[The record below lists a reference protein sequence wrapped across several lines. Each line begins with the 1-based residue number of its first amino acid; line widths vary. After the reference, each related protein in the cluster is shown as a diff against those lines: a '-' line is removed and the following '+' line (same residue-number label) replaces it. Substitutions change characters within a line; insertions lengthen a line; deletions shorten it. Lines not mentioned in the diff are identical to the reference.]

1 MVFKEM
7 KFKKMISKSTGKTA
21 VYQQKGNEL
30 TKDVDDT
37 NKFGLTDKQMILVDT
52 LVTQNVTIKSASQI
66 AGYSKGES
74 GRVSASRALRTPKV
88 QRYLIFRVASELGI
102 SSVQAVHRLKSLMNS
117 KSDYVSLEATK
128 DVLDRVGLRAPD
140 KIKHSIDGDIKIDIN
155 LD

>member
-1 MVFKEM
+1 
-7 KFKKMISKSTGKTA
+7 
-21 VYQQKGNEL
+21 
-30 TKDVDDT
+30 
-37 NKFGLTDKQMILVDT
+37 MILVDT